1 MEAQR
6 FFASDNS
13 ATVHPKVM
21 EALSRANVGHAVGY
35 GDDPHTRRAIDRFRE
50 VFGPGTEVF
59 FVYNGTGANTL
70 GLASLT
76 RPYNAVLCTE
86 NAHIHVDECGAP
98 EKFTGCKLITIST
111 PDGKLRVE
119 DLEPHL
125 HVLGVEHHAQP
136 KVISVTQV
144 TEVGTTY
151 RLDELRSLAE
161 FAHAHGMY
169 LHMDGA
175 RIANAAAFLGTD
187 LRSMTRDCGVDVL
200 SFGGTKNGLM
210 FGEAVVFFDPQLAA
224 EFRYVRKQGTQ
235 LASKMRYIAVQ
246 FDALFQDQLWLT
258 NARHANAMAARLAR
272 LVQDVPG
279 VQPVYPVESN
289 AVFATFPKEKIPVL
303 QERSFFYVW
312 DEALGHVRWVA
323 SFDTTE
329 QDVERFAH
337 EIRSVL

>member
-1 MEAQR
+1 MEVRR

-21 EALSRANVGHAVGY
+21 EALSRANEGHAVGY
-35 GDDPHTRRAIDRFRE
+35 GDDPYTQAAIRRFRD
-50 VFGPGTEVF
+50 VFGPDTEVF

-70 GLASLT
+70 GLGSVT
-76 RPYNAVLCTE
+76 RPHNAVLCTE

-98 EKFTGCKLITIST
+98 EKFTGCKLITIPT
-111 PDGKLRVE
+111 TDGKLEVQ

-125 HVLGVEHHAQP
+125 HVVGVEHHAQP
-136 KVISVTQV
+136 KVVSVTQV
-144 TEVGTTY
+144 TEVGTAY
-151 RLDELRSLAE
+151 RIDELQRIAE

-187 LRSMTRDCGVDVL
+187 LKSLTRDCGVDVL

-210 FGEAVVFFDPQLAA
+210 FGEAVVFFDPRLAG
-224 EFRYVRKQGTQ
+224 EFRFVRKQGTQ
-235 LASKMRYIAVQ
+235 LASKMRYIAAQ
-246 FDALFQDQLWLT
+246 FDVLFQDELWLT
-258 NARHANAMAARLAR
+258 NARHANEMAALLAR
-272 LVQDVPG
+272 RVEDIQEVEL
-279 VQPVYPVESN
+279 VYPVESN
-289 AVFATFPKEKIPVL
+289 AVFATFPKERIPVL

-312 DEALGHVRWVA
+312 DEGRGHVRWVA

-329 QDVERFAH
+329 DDVERFAR